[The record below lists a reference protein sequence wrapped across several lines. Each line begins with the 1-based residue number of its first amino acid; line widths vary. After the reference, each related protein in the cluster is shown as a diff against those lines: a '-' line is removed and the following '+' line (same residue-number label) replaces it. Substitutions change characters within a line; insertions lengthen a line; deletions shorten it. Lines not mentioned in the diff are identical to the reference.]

1 MIPINKTI
9 SIIERSNILYRN
21 EVFKEYG
28 LKGYQANYLLE
39 INRHPGISQEEL
51 TKTMHIDKSNVA
63 RGLIHLSEL
72 GYITRIQD
80 ENDLRILRLYPS
92 EEGTKLSK
100 VISTTFKEQRHFLLQ
115 DFNEDEITLLMSYL
129 DKLKHRAEELLEID
143 GTQIIFQGG
152 VHPKLKIDYYEELVE
167 HIHTKYPQITIH
179 GFSAIE
185 IDFIARVSRISKLEV
200 LKRLQAKGLSS
211 IPGAGAEILSDRVR
225 DIIAPK
231 KMDTAEWLEVHRLA
245 HSIGMKTTATMMFGT
260 VETDEEIIEH
270 WEHLRKL
277 QDETGGFRAFI
288 MWSFQG
294 KNTKLMEEHP
304 EIKPQSSNRYL
315 RLLAV
320 SRLYLD
326 NFRNMQSS
334 WVTQGSYIGQLALK
348 FGANDLGSTMME
360 ENVVKAAGAANRMN
374 QDEMIRLIKDV
385 DENPAKRNTAYEILE
400 RF

>member
-1 MIPINKTI
+1 MTKKV
-9 SIIERSNILYRN
+9 SLD
-21 EVFKEYG
+21 
-28 LKGYQANYLLE
+28 LKK
-39 INRHPGISQEEL
+39 R
-51 TKTMHIDKSNVA
+51 
-63 RGLIHLSEL
+63 
-72 GYITRIQD
+72 
-80 ENDLRILRLYPS
+80 
-92 EEGTKLSK
+92 LSK
-100 VISTTFKEQRHFLLQ
+100 EDALDLIKNASLLDLAKMASAKKDELHKEKLTTFIVDRNINYTNVCWVDCKFCAFFRHKKDNDSYVLKF
-115 DFNEDEITLLMSYL
+115 DEI
-129 DKLKHRAEELLEID
+129 DEKIEELLAIG
-143 GTQIIFQGG
+143 GTQILFQGG
-152 VHPKLKIDYYEELVE
+152 VHPNLKIDYYEELVN

-179 GFSAIE
+179 GFSSIE
-185 IDFIARVSRISKLEV
+185 IDFIAKVSKISILEV

-231 KMDTAEWLEVHRLA
+231 KMDTQEWLEVHRLA

-270 WEHLRKL
+270 WDLIRKL

-294 KNTKLMEEHP
+294 ENTKLMEEHP
-304 EIKPQSSNRYL
+304 EIKTQSSNRYL

-326 NFRNMQSS
+326 NFKNLQSS
-334 WVTQGSYIGQLALK
+334 WVTQGSYIGQMALK

-374 QDEMIRLIKDV
+374 QDEMIRLIKDIG
-385 DENPAKRNTAYEILE
+385 EIPAKRDTAYNILE

>member
-1 MIPINKTI
+1 MYNDINKRLT
-9 SIIERSNILYRN
+9 N
-21 EVFKEYG
+21 EEA
-28 LKGYQANYLLE
+28 LNLIQNASLLE
-39 INRHPGISQEEL
+39 LGNLASQKKSQFHPDNTTSFIVDRNINYTNVCWVDCKFCAFYRHG
-51 TKTMHIDKSNVA
+51 
-63 RGLIHLSEL
+63 R
-72 GYITRIQD
+72 D
-80 ENDLRILRLYPS
+80 EDSYVL
-92 EEGTKLSK
+92 K
-100 VISTTFKEQRHFLLQ
+100 F
-115 DFNEDEITLLMSYL
+115 DEI
-129 DKLKHRAEELLEID
+129 DQKIDELLEIG
-143 GTQIIFQGG
+143 GTQILFQGG
-152 VHPKLKIDYYEELVE
+152 VHPKLKIEYYEELVS

-185 IDFIARVSRISKLEV
+185 VKYIAKVSKISILEV

-225 DIIAPK
+225 DIIAPN
-231 KMDTAEWLEVHRLA
+231 KMDSLEWIEVHELA

-270 WEHLRKL
+270 WELLRNL
-277 QDETGGFRAFI
+277 QDRTGGFRAFI

-294 KNTKLMEEHP
+294 ANTQLKAEIP
-304 EIKPQSSNRYL
+304 DIKPQSSNRYL

-326 NFRNMQSS
+326 NFRNLQSS

-360 ENVVKAAGAANRMN
+360 ENVVKAAGASNRMN
-374 QDEMIRLIKDV
+374 QEEMIRLIKDIG
-385 DENPAKRNTAYEILE
+385 ENPAKRNTAYEILE

>member
-1 MIPINKTI
+1 MTKKV
-9 SIIERSNILYRN
+9 SLD
-21 EVFKEYG
+21 
-28 LKGYQANYLLE
+28 LKK
-39 INRHPGISQEEL
+39 R
-51 TKTMHIDKSNVA
+51 
-63 RGLIHLSEL
+63 
-72 GYITRIQD
+72 
-80 ENDLRILRLYPS
+80 
-92 EEGTKLSK
+92 LSK
-100 VISTTFKEQRHFLLQ
+100 EDALDLIKNASLLDLAKMASAKKDELHKEKLTTFIVDRNINYTNVCWVDCKFCAFFRHKKDSDSYVLKF
-115 DFNEDEITLLMSYL
+115 DEI
-129 DKLKHRAEELLEID
+129 DEKIEELLAIG
-143 GTQIIFQGG
+143 GTQILFQGG
-152 VHPKLKIDYYEELVE
+152 VHPNLKIDYYEELVN

-179 GFSAIE
+179 GFSSIE
-185 IDFIARVSRISKLEV
+185 IDFIAKVSKISILEV

-231 KMDTAEWLEVHRLA
+231 KMDTQEWLEVHRLA

-270 WEHLRKL
+270 WDLIRKL

-294 KNTKLMEEHP
+294 ENTKLMEEHP
-304 EIKPQSSNRYL
+304 LIKPQSSNRYL

-326 NFRNMQSS
+326 NFKNLQSS
-334 WVTQGSYIGQLALK
+334 WVTQGSYIGQMALK

-374 QDEMIRLIKDV
+374 QDEMIRLIKDIG
-385 DENPAKRNTAYEILE
+385 EIPAKRDTAYNILE

>member
-1 MIPINKTI
+1 MTKKVEVNLNKRL
-9 SIIERSNILYRN
+9 S
-21 EVFKEYG
+21 KEEA
-28 LKGYQANYLLE
+28 LDLIKNASLLE
-39 INRHPGISQEEL
+39 LSRLASAKKLELHSEKLTTFIVDRNINYTNVCWVDCKFCAFYRHKKDDDSYVLKFDE
-51 TKTMHIDKSNVA
+51 IDKK
-63 RGLIHLSEL
+63 I
-72 GYITRIQD
+72 D
-80 ENDLRILRLYPS
+80 
-92 EEGTKLSK
+92 
-100 VISTTFKEQRHFLLQ
+100 
-115 DFNEDEITLLMSYL
+115 
-129 DKLKHRAEELLEID
+129 ELLAIG
-143 GTQIIFQGG
+143 GTQILFQGG
-152 VHPKLKIDYYEELVE
+152 VHPNLKIDYYEELVN

-185 IDFIARVSRISKLEV
+185 IDFIAKVSKISILEV

-211 IPGAGAEILSDRVR
+211 VPGAGAEILSDRVR

-231 KMDTAEWLEVHRLA
+231 KLDTAKWLEVHKTA

-270 WEHLRKL
+270 WDLIRKL

-294 KNTKLMEEHP
+294 ENTELLEELP
-304 EIKPQSSNRYL
+304 DIKPQSSNRYL

-326 NFRNMQSS
+326 NFKNLQSS
-334 WVTQGSYIGQLALK
+334 WVTQGSYIGQMALK

-360 ENVVKAAGAANRMN
+360 ENVVKAAGAVNRMN
-374 QDEMIRLIKDV
+374 QDEMIRLIKDI
-385 DENPAKRNTAYEILE
+385 DEFPAKRDTAYNIIE